1 MHLYLLFIIL
11 FTFLRA
17 LVIASF
23 SCPAK
28 ETLCLESFLNNSVIL
43 NTFLGDHGTVIFQN
57 DLVQNVTACP
67 AMSVIFARGTA
78 EFGECCLLLAF
89 VLRAESSTYISLKF
103 EPRLTSISGNVGILT
118 GPPFFAAIAEYMNGT
133 GRLAIQGVDY
143 PAEVASFLA
152 GGSPIGA
159 ALMAQLINTT
169 LAACPSTP
177 LVLSGYSQGAQLV
190 HLAALSLPAS
200 TTAKISSVVLFGDPK
215 NGTAIQGVA
224 ANKVLTICH
233 AGDDICKG
241 GDDISMSHLNY
252 SLDSRTAAVF
262 ALGSA
267 GAKLGITSQKMRPA
281 DRGLG

>member
-78 EFGECCLLLAF
+78 EF
-89 VLRAESSTYISLKF
+89 
-103 EPRLTSISGNVGILT
+103 GNVGILT